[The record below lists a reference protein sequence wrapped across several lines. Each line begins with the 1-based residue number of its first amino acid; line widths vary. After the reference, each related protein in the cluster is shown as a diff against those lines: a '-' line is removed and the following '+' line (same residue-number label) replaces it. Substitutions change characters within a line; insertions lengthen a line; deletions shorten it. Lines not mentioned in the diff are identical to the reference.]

1 MSIGNI
7 VVDEDY
13 SELKSCLE
21 RIRVDNPL
29 STCERSERRSNYAS
43 LVSKCGVKQPKVTR
57 MTPSSLQRILAIGT
71 SLALVLTGV
80 AYASESPLS
89 SDEYTSIESMISTG
103 EAENA
108 LQLVEE
114 KISDLIVVAGRNS
127 ERLVEPLVL
136 KGDALR
142 TLGFYGAALETY
154 DDARAI
160 QRRHFGLHDLEQ
172 VDILYREAATY
183 YEQEEYASAN
193 DRHEY
198 AFSIYTRKFGT
209 DSPEILPGLFKL
221 ADWYMDTDNIFT
233 ARGLYEKALNEFSLD
248 QSSEIENRVRAL
260 SGLAKTY
267 QQERFRPPEYTAKTE
282 KFTPRPYGSINH
294 PEHYFAELNDFS
306 KGEEALL
313 ELVRINLANEDPT
326 SPVLAEAK
334 LRLADWYLLFEKYEK
349 AEVVYKDI
357 WDTLSGT
364 PQFAFVEE
372 HMTSPQILYKP
383 LPDDPEPPKREST
396 IPTVELEGRIEI
408 ALTVTE
414 RGKTKKIKQISSH
427 PGQMLARA
435 TRNTASNSIYRPAFE
450 NGIATTTENV
460 QFLHTFPYYTPARDA
475 PSSSARNNASYR
487 SSK

>member
-1 MSIGNI
+1 MRKRLISFKCERNSRNNI
-7 VVDEDY
+7 VLKRGV
-13 SELKSCLE
+13 ELL
-21 RIRVDNPL
+21 I
-29 STCERSERRSNYAS
+29 
-43 LVSKCGVKQPKVTR
+43 VTR
-57 MTPSSLQRILAIGT
+57 MTPSSLRRILAIGASFAVAFAGILHADET
-71 SLALVLTGV
+71 LVP
-80 AYASESPLS
+80 APDAES
-89 SDEYTSIESMISTG
+89 IASMIDTG

-108 LQLVEE
+108 LELIESQ
-114 KISDLIVVAGRNS
+114 ISDVIALNGRNS

-142 TLGFYGAALETY
+142 ALGYYAVALETY

-160 QRRHFGLHDLEQ
+160 QRRHFGLHELDQ
-172 VDILYREAATY
+172 VDILYREAETY
-183 YEQEEYASAN
+183 YEQEQFTTAN

-198 AFSIYTRKFGT
+198 AFSIYIRKYGT

-233 ARGLYEKALNEFSLD
+233 ARGLYEKALTDFSLEETSD
-248 QSSEIENRVRAL
+248 DDNRVRAL
-260 SGLAKTY
+260 SGLAQTY
-267 QQERFRPPEYTAKTE
+267 QQERFRPPEYTAKTD

-313 ELVRINLANEDPT
+313 ELVRINLVKEDET
-326 SPVLAEAK
+326 SPVLAETK
-334 LRLADWYLLFEKYEK
+334 LRLADWYLLFEQYEK
-349 AEVVYKDI
+349 AAVVYKDI
-357 WDTLSGT
+357 WDTLEDT

-372 HMTSPQILYKP
+372 HMLTPHILYKP
-383 LPDDPEPPKREST
+383 LPDDPERPKREPT
-396 IPTVELEGRIEI
+396 IPVIELEGRIEI

-435 TRNTASNSIYRPAFE
+435 TRNTASNSIYRPAFVD
-450 NGIATTTENV
+450 GVATTTENV
-460 QFLHTFPYYTPARDA
+460 QFLHKFPYYTSARD
-475 PSSSARNNASYR
+475 SNSTTTRNNASYR

>member
-1 MSIGNI
+1 
-7 VVDEDY
+7 
-13 SELKSCLE
+13 
-21 RIRVDNPL
+21 
-29 STCERSERRSNYAS
+29 
-43 LVSKCGVKQPKVTR
+43 
-57 MTPSSLQRILAIGT
+57 MTPSSLERILAIGT

-80 AYASESPLS
+80 AYASESTLS
-89 SDEYTSIESMISTG
+89 SDEYSSIESMISTG

-108 LQLVEE
+108 LQLIEV
-114 KISDLIVVAGRNS
+114 KISDLVAVAGRNS

-172 VDILYREAATY
+172 VDILYREAETY
-183 YEQEEYASAN
+183 YEQEEYATAN

-209 DSPEILPGLFKL
+209 DSPKILPGLFKL

-248 QSSEIENRVRAL
+248 ETDATEDRIRAL

-282 KFTPRPYGSINH
+282 KFTPRPYGTINH

-313 ELVRINLANEDPT
+313 ELVRINMANEVPT
-326 SPVLAEAK
+326 SPILAEAK
-334 LRLADWYLLFEKYEK
+334 LKLADWYLLFEKYEK
-349 AEVVYKDI
+349 AAVVYEDI
-357 WDTLSGT
+357 WNTLEGT
-364 PQFAFVEE
+364 PQFAFVEQ
-372 HMTSPQILYKP
+372 HMTSPKILYKP
-383 LPDDPEPPKREST
+383 LPDDPERPKRETT
-396 IPTVELEGRIEI
+396 IPMIELEGRIEI
-408 ALTVTE
+408 ELTVTE
-414 RGKTKKIKQISSH
+414 RGKTRRIKQISSH

-435 TRNTASNSIYRPAFE
+435 TRNTASNSIYRPAFVD
-450 NGIATTTENV
+450 GVATTTENV
-460 QFLHTFPYYTPARDA
+460 QFLHTFPYYTSARNSA
-475 PSSSARNNASYR
+475 SSTTRNNASYR